1 MSAPD
6 RPVGIGLIGCGSIAA
21 TAHVPALQR
30 AAGLARLVIASDV
43 DASAAERLATPLGA
57 AWTTELARVVEH
69 PDVEMVIL
77 ATPEFGHRAQT
88 EAAAAAGKHVL
99 CEKPMA
105 PSLEDADAMIAACER
120 AGVHLTVGHSRRAT
134 TRYTV
139 ARDLVRAGRIG
150 ELRLFRENERRGRAP
165 VGQEG
170 LYWSRRHWTGDPA
183 RSVGVALTNAIHETD
198 LFGWFLGSEPRS
210 VFAETRVTRL
220 EGVVPD
226 FISITARFANGAVA
240 AAEVNNSAPPGYP
253 GYHQLELIGT
263 EGRITAHDLDQQALT
278 LYRDEGASAPD
289 VFQRLLRFDDAYL
302 SQLVQMLRA
311 VRGAGSPAVDP
322 REARQALQIALAAVA
337 SAASGRPVA
346 LGVGA

>member
-1 MSAPD
+1 M
-6 RPVGIGLIGCGSIAA
+6 RPVGVGLIGCGSIAA

-30 AAGLARLVIASDV
+30 AAGLARLIIAADV
-43 DASAAERLATPLGA
+43 DAGAAERLATPLGA
-57 AWTTELARVVEH
+57 AWTTEVARVCEH
-69 PDVEMVIL
+69 PEVELVIL

-105 PSLEDADAMIAACER
+105 PSVADADAMIAACER

-134 TRYTV
+134 TRYAL
-139 ARDLVRAGRIG
+139 AREVVRSGRIG
-150 ELRLFRENERRGRAP
+150 ELRLFRENERRGRAR

-170 LYWSRRHWTGDPA
+170 LYWSRRHWTGDPE

-198 LFGWFLGSEPRS
+198 LFGWYLGNEPRT
-210 VFAETRVTRL
+210 VFAETRVTRTN
-220 EGVVPD
+220 GVVPD
-226 FISITARFANGAVA
+226 FISITVAFANGAVA
-240 AAEVNNSAPPGYP
+240 SAEVNNSAPPGYP

-278 LYRDEGASAPD
+278 LYGDDGASAPD

-311 VRGAGSPAVDP
+311 VRGGAGPAVDP
-322 REARQALQIALAAVA
+322 RDARQALQIALAAVESA
-337 SAASGRPVA
+337 SSGRPVA
-346 LGVGA
+346 LGARA